1 MIEHARV
8 ALFMQQMKANVVVFD
23 GRIEF
28 DWDGDEVEGETPREM
43 GRAIVRAYH
52 GAGGSTMGSG

>member
-1 MIEHARV
+1 
-8 ALFMQQMKANVVVFD
+8 MKANVVVFD

-28 DWDGDEVEGETPREM
+28 DWDGDEVEGETPRAM